1 MDIRKKEKM
10 QAKKQR
16 IYCCIDLKSFYAS
29 VECVARGLDPFKTN
43 LIVAD
48 PDRTTR
54 SVCLAI
60 TPAMKALGI
69 KNRCRVY
76 QIPPTVEYITAK
88 PRMKL
93 YMRKS
98 AEIYGIYLRYISPD
112 DIHVYSVDECFIDL
126 TDYIKL
132 YKTDA
137 KSLAKTLTEAV
148 FKQTGIRA
156 TVGIGTNLYL
166 AKIAL
171 DITAKNSPDF
181 MGYLTEEL
189 YKKTLWHHRPITDFW
204 NVGPGIAKRLE
215 NLKIYDMYGVSVFD
229 EKILYKEFGVNAEL
243 LIDHSKGIETCTIAD
258 IKAYKPKHNS
268 LSNSQIL
275 FSDYN
280 QKEALIIV
288 KEMVY
293 QLILELNEKGL
304 VCNGISLYV
313 GYSLNVE
320 KPSGGSKK
328 LSGYT
333 DSIKKLTDEFVKYYK
348 SVVMDLPI
356 RKITVGL
363 NNVVDKI
370 HKTYDLFTDLEQEGK
385 QENLAKAIV
394 DIKNKYGKNALLK
407 GISYSEKATARERNK
422 MVGGHFGGEDD

>member
-1 MDIRKKEKM
+1 MALSKE
-10 QAKKQR
+10 R
-16 IYCCIDLKSFYAS
+16 VYCCIDLKSFYAS
-29 VECVARGLDPFKTN
+29 VECVERGLDPFKTN

-60 TPAMKALGI
+60 TPAMKELGV

-76 QIPPTVEYITAK
+76 QIPPHIEYITAK

-93 YMRKS
+93 YMKKS
-98 AEIYGIYLRYISPD
+98 AEIYGVYLKYISPD

-126 TDYIKL
+126 TDYLKL
-132 YKTDA
+132 YKTEA
-137 KSLAKTLTEAV
+137 KSLAKTLTDAV
-148 FKQTGIRA
+148 FNKTGIRA
-156 TVGIGTNLYL
+156 TVGIGTNLFL

-181 MGYLTEEL
+181 MGYLDEEL
-189 YKKTLWHHRPITDFW
+189 FKKTLWHHRPLTDFW
-204 NVGPGIAKRLE
+204 NIGPGITGRL
-215 NLKIYDMYGVSVFD
+215 NDLKIYDLYSLSVCD

-258 IKAYKPKHNS
+258 IKAFKTKHNS

-275 FSDYN
+275 FTDYTSN
-280 QKEALIIV
+280 EALIIV

-293 QLILELNEKGL
+293 QLVLELNEKEL
-304 VCNGISLYV
+304 VTDGISLYI
-313 GYSLNVE
+313 GYSNNVE
-320 KPSGGSKK
+320 KASGGSKK
-328 LSGYT
+328 LKGGFT
-333 DSIKKLTDEFVKYYK
+333 DSIKKLEREFVEFYNN
-348 SVVMDLPI
+348 VVKDYLPI
-356 RKITVGL
+356 RKITIGL

-370 HKTYDLFTDLEQEGK
+370 HKTYDLFTDLEQEEK
-385 QENLAKAIV
+385 QENLAHAIV